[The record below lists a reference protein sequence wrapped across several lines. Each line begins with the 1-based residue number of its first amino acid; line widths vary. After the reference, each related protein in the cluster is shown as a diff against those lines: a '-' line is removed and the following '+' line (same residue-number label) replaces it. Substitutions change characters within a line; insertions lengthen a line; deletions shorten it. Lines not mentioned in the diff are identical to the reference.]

1 MANHQ
6 DWMERGR
13 VTAAVGRVTAWL
25 ARTVHDEAVRWAF
38 GVFLT
43 VRVCLSALAIVVIT
57 LRPLPVGGH
66 ERYVMSLGLEPVSTR
81 AGQLLLEVWQ
91 RWDVVH
97 YQRIAAQGYTD
108 DESSVFPPLLPALMR
123 LLGQLLGSDYL
134 LAGMVISNLAFAL
147 ALLVLYELARL
158 DCGELL
164 ARKATLYLAIFPTA
178 FFLLLPYSE
187 SLFMVFVLLAF
198 YAARHRHWVAASV
211 AAAMASMTKLQGFV
225 LILPLAYE
233 YFEHIRFDL
242 RRAGWQA
249 MLLLLAS
256 LPPIAF
262 IWFRSV
268 IGYPSLPSVLRDY
281 WHSFVGAPWDNFANL
296 AGRVSSQTLSSN
308 DALDAL
314 ITIPFLLFTLAAFRR
329 MRRSYALYTV
339 ATMLVI
345 LSVVYPP
352 LPLMNLS
359 RHILL
364 LFPTFIFMA
373 TLGSRPN
380 VHRCIVYASTSLLIL
395 LTGMFV
401 QWLWVA

>member
-1 MANHQ
+1 MRPTTQ
-6 DWMERGR
+6 
-13 VTAAVGRVTAWL
+13 AVREWL
-25 ARTVHDEAVRWAF
+25 KQVADDSAVRWSL
-38 GVFLT
+38 GIFLML
-43 VRVCLSALAIVVIT
+43 RVSLSLLAIVVSSMQ
-57 LRPLPVGGH
+57 PLPELGH
-66 ERYVMSLGLEPVSTR
+66 ERYVMSLGLEPVSSR
-81 AGQLLLEVWQ
+81 AEQLLLEVWQ

-123 LLGQLLGSDYL
+123 LLGHLLGGDYL

-158 DCGELL
+158 DHGEVV

-178 FFLLLPYSE
+178 FFLLMPYSE
-187 SLFMVFVLLAF
+187 SLFLVFVLLAF
-198 YAARHRHWVAASV
+198 YAGRHRHWVAASV
-211 AAAMASMTKLQGFV
+211 AAAMASMTKLEGLV

-249 MLLLLAS
+249 MLLPLAS

-262 IWFRSV
+262 MWFRSV
-268 IGYPSLPSVLRDY
+268 AGYPSLPSVLRDY
-281 WHSFVGAPWDNFANL
+281 WHSFVGAPWHNFANL
-296 AGRVSSQTLSSN
+296 AGRLSSQTLSAN

-314 ITIPFLLFTLAAFRR
+314 ITIPFLLFTLAAFPR
-329 MRRSYALYTV
+329 MRRSYALYTA

-352 LPLMNLS
+352 LPLMNLP

-401 QWLWVA
+401 QWFWVA

>member
-1 MANHQ
+1 MRPATQ
-6 DWMERGR
+6 AIR
-13 VTAAVGRVTAWL
+13 VRLRQVADDR
-25 ARTVHDEAVRWAF
+25 AVRWSLGIF
-38 GVFLT
+38 VML
-43 VRVCLSALAIVVIT
+43 RVSLSVLAIVVVS
-57 LRPLPVGGH
+57 LRPLPEQGH
-66 ERYVMSLGLEPVSTR
+66 ERYVMSLGLEPVSSR
-81 AGQLLLEVWQ
+81 AEQLLLEVWQ

-123 LLGQLLGSDYL
+123 LLGQLLGGNYL

-147 ALLVLYELARL
+147 VLLVLYELARL
-158 DCGELL
+158 DYGELV

-187 SLFMVFVLLAF
+187 SLFLLLVLLAF
-198 YAARHRHWVAASV
+198 YAGRHRHWVAASL
-211 AAAMASMTKLQGFV
+211 AAAMASMTKLQGVV

-233 YFEHIRFDL
+233 YFEHIRFDF
-242 RRAGWQA
+242 RRVGWQA
-249 MLLLLAS
+249 MLLPLAS

-262 IWFRSV
+262 MWFRSV
-268 IGYPSLPSVLRDY
+268 TGYPSLPSVLRDY
-281 WHSFVGAPWDNFANL
+281 WHSFVGAPWHNFANL
-296 AGRVSSQTLSSN
+296 AGRLSSQTLSAN

-329 MRRSYALYTV
+329 MRRSYALYTA
-339 ATMLVI
+339 ATMLVV

-352 LPLMNLS
+352 LPLMNLP

-401 QWLWVA
+401 QWLWIA

>member
-1 MANHQ
+1 MA
-6 DWMERGR
+6 
-13 VTAAVGRVTAWL
+13 
-25 ARTVHDEAVRWAF
+25 HDEAVRWAF
-38 GVFLT
+38 GVFLA
-43 VRVCLSALAIVVIT
+43 VRVCLSALAIVVIV
-57 LRPLPVGGH
+57 LRPLPEGAH
-66 ERYVMSLGLEPVSTR
+66 ERYVMSLGLEPVSSR
-81 AGQLLLEVWQ
+81 AEQLLLEVWQ

-97 YQRIAAQGYTD
+97 YQRVAAQGYTD

-123 LLGQLLGSDYL
+123 LLGQLLGGDYL

-158 DCGELL
+158 DYGELV

-187 SLFMVFVLLAF
+187 SLFLVFVLLAF
-198 YAARHRHWVAASV
+198 YAGRHRHWAAASV
-211 AAAMASMTKLQGFV
+211 AAAMASMTKLQGLV

-249 MLLLLAS
+249 MLLPLAS

-262 IWFRSV
+262 MWFRSV
-268 IGYPSLPSVLRDY
+268 AGYPSLPSVLRDY
-281 WHSFVGAPWDNFANL
+281 WHSFVGAPWHNFANL
-296 AGRVSSQTLSSN
+296 AGRLSSQTLSAN
-308 DALDAL
+308 DALDAM
-314 ITIPFLLFTLAAFRR
+314 IAIPFLLFTLAAFRR
-329 MRRSYALYTV
+329 MRRSYALYTA

-352 LPLMNLS
+352 LPLMNLP

-373 TLGSRPN
+373 TLGSMPN
-380 VHRCIVYASTSLLIL
+380 AHRAIVYGSIPLLIL

>member
-1 MANHQ
+1 MRPTTQ
-6 DWMERGR
+6 
-13 VTAAVGRVTAWL
+13 AVREWL
-25 ARTVHDEAVRWAF
+25 KQVADDSAVRWSL
-38 GVFLT
+38 GIFLML
-43 VRVCLSALAIVVIT
+43 RVSLSLLAIVVSSMQ
-57 LRPLPVGGH
+57 PLPELGH
-66 ERYVMSLGLEPVSTR
+66 ERYVMSLGLEPVSSR
-81 AGQLLLEVWQ
+81 AEQLLLEVWQ

-123 LLGQLLGSDYL
+123 LLGHLLGGDYL

-158 DCGELL
+158 DHGEVV

-178 FFLLLPYSE
+178 FFLLMPYSE
-187 SLFMVFVLLAF
+187 SLFLVFVLLAF
-198 YAARHRHWVAASV
+198 YAGRHRHWVAASV
-211 AAAMASMTKLQGFV
+211 AAAMASMTKLEGLV

-242 RRAGWQA
+242 SRAGWLA
-249 MLLLLAS
+249 MLLPLAS

-262 IWFRSV
+262 MWFRSV
-268 IGYPSLPSVLRDY
+268 AGYPSLPSVLRDY
-281 WHSFVGAPWDNFANL
+281 WHSFVGAPWHNFANL
-296 AGRVSSQTLSSN
+296 AGRLSSQTLSAN

-314 ITIPFLLFTLAAFRR
+314 ITIPFLLFTLAAFPR
-329 MRRSYALYTV
+329 MRRSYALYTA

-352 LPLMNLS
+352 LPLMNLP

-401 QWLWVA
+401 QWFWVA